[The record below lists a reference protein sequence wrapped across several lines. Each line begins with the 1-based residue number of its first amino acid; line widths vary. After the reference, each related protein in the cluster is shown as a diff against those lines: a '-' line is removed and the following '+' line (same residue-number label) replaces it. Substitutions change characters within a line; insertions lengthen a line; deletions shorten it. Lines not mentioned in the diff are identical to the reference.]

1 LAPGG
6 SDAFRGN
13 GHDTDDNSQDFVL
26 RANPQPQNS
35 SSPPEPGPPASV
47 TVAADPQTIVADGV
61 STATVAATVVDMYGN
76 PVADGTVVTF
86 ATDLGSLGSASVTRT
101 TTGGLTAATLTS
113 GDRPGTATVTATAG
127 TVSATAVI
135 NFTRPIGGRTYAGNR
150 ASQRPGLSMSLIA
163 ALAVFFALVC
173 ISRLWRRASG
183 PGHGRI
189 L

>member
-1 LAPGG
+1 
-6 SDAFRGN
+6 
-13 GHDTDDNSQDFVL
+13 
-26 RANPQPQNS
+26 
-35 SSPPEPGPPASV
+35 
-47 TVAADPQTIVADGV
+47 
-61 STATVAATVVDMYGN
+61 MYGN